1 MREDQTLFTKMIDE
15 IIELGEDDPELKEM
29 VQWVDKQAWKKG
41 ITFYDMMYTVMYR
54 QDERNNAKEVEN

>member
-41 ITFYDMMYTVMYR
+41 ITFYDMMYTIMYR